1 MLMVTAA
8 AVVGLLVVAV
18 RWPRAAV
25 ALLIP
30 MPLLAVVRAPGFIY
44 AAMVVAA
51 VIAARPTRR
60 TLSANRIPLALMVG
74 LAVVTAVQFVLFD
87 PERSAGGWLQ
97 LLAFESALLAGLA
110 AVLVRPEPR
119 FVLGCLAGT
128 GTVYGGFALT
138 EPALALDRATP
149 VMGQNANGLG
159 FLAAVGLVAALS
171 LVVLDRSRVVALVA
185 SGAGVVCGLGI
196 LATSSVTSG
205 AVALA
210 GALVVAGLGV
220 TGQPEQRRRLW
231 LLGLGLVVPAIV
243 LAVPLWQRFGGLSRD
258 LAALQNS
265 WSIRTSGT
273 RAALEYFWSAPW
285 PGAGLG
291 RTGEAVHDAGITP
304 YPLAPHN
311 AFIGIAS
318 DLGVIA
324 LVLFLAL
331 AVMVAWRTWA
341 LRNRMLAATIVTY
354 LIGTVAIEWPINP
367 ATAVGFW
374 VAGGTV
380 LAAAGLDA
388 VGRHSPP
395 DESASVGDTAGGL
408 GRREDSR
415 SDEAVVSE
423 RLGTSPR
430 SGSGLH

>member
-25 ALLIP
+25 ALMIP
-30 MPLLAVVRAPGFIY
+30 LPLLAVARAPGVVY

-51 VIAARPTRR
+51 VIAARPNRR
-60 TLSANRIPLALMVG
+60 TLAANRLPLALVAG
-74 LAVVTAVQFVLFD
+74 LGAVTAAQFMLFD

-97 LLAFESALLAGLA
+97 LLTFESAILAGLA
-110 AVLVRPEPR
+110 AVLMRPEPR
-119 FVLGCLAGT
+119 LVLGCLAGT
-128 GTVYGGFALT
+128 GAVYAGFALT

-149 VMGQNANGLG
+149 VAGQNANGLG

-185 SGAGVVCGLGI
+185 LSAGVVCGLGM

-220 TGQPEQRRRLW
+220 AGRPEQRRRLW

-311 AFIGIAS
+311 AFVGIAS

-341 LRNRMLAATIVTY
+341 PRNRMLAAPIVTY
-354 LIGTVAIEWPINP
+354 LVGAVAIEWPINP

-374 VAGGTV
+374 VAAGTV
-380 LAAAGLDA
+380 LAADVEVAG
-388 VGRHSPP
+388 RQPPP
-395 DESASVGDTAGGL
+395 DASAAAGGAAGGL
-408 GRREDSR
+408 SGEDPR
-415 SDEAVVSE
+415 SDVAVVSE
-423 RLGTSPR
+423 RLGTSPP
-430 SGSGLH
+430 SGSGLR